1 MGIAKIGLTGV
12 VLALVL
18 AVPVST
24 GEAIAAEVVA
34 EASTGVEFPVD
45 AGRGL
50 TLLGVGVRKKLII
63 DVYASAIYVTPAEM
77 KKQLKD
83 VTPKS
88 IYHALIYGAFP
99 KRMVLHFVRSVGGD
113 KIKAAFKTS
122 LSKNLSKEDL
132 EHEREVLED
141 FYKVCERGVEKGQK
155 FIVDTSGRRVRITLG
170 GKLVFKIKSKR
181 LARGMWMS
189 WFGRHPI
196 SEEMR
201 KALISRAGL
210 VLKN

>member
-1 MGIAKIGLTGV
+1 MGIEKIGLTMAG
-12 VLALVL
+12 LVL
-18 AVPVST
+18 VVAILAGA
-24 GEAIAAEVVA
+24 GEAKAAEKIV
-34 EASTGVEFPVD
+34 EPSTGVGFPME

-50 TLLGVGVRKKLII
+50 KLLGVGVRKKLIL
-63 DVYASAIYVTPAEM
+63 DVYASAIYVTPDEM

-83 VTPKS
+83 FKPKS
-88 IYHALIYGAFP
+88 VYHALIYGAFP
-99 KRMVLHFVRSVGGD
+99 KRMVLHFVREVGGD
-113 KIKAAFKTS
+113 KIKNAFKAS

-132 EHEREVLED
+132 EHEEKVLED
-141 FYKVCERGVEKGQK
+141 FYKVCERGVKKGQK

-170 GKLVFKIKSKR
+170 GKLVFKTKSKR

-201 KALISRAGL
+201 KTLISRTADL
-210 VLKN
+210 LK

>member
-1 MGIAKIGLTGV
+1 MGLAKIRM
-12 VLALVL
+12 
-18 AVPVST
+18 
-24 GEAIAAEVVA
+24 IAAVLVMGTPLLVGAGVSRAADRVPEPA
-34 EASTGVEFPVD
+34 TGVEFPVE

-63 DVYASAIYVTPAEM
+63 NVYASAIYVAPAKM
-77 KKQLKD
+77 KKHVKNLE
-83 VTPKS
+83 PKS
-88 IYHALIYGAFP
+88 IYHSLVYGAFP
-99 KRMVLHFVRSVGGD
+99 RRMVLHFVRDVGGD
-113 KIKAAFKTS
+113 KIKGAFKAS

-132 EHEREVLED
+132 EHEKEVLED
-141 FYKVCERGVEKGQK
+141 FYKVCERGVKKGQQ

-201 KALISRAGL
+201 KTLISRAPEI
-210 VLKN
+210 LK